1 MVLTTFSVA
10 VNLTPKF
17 LSTFFKHYLI
27 SSKQKQERLKN
38 SPSQVQLSYDLGLN
52 MVKSFLIYAT
62 SNHTLTELQHFTN
75 NSVPT

>member
-27 SSKQKQERLKN
+27 SSKQKQERLLKN
-38 SPSQVQLSYDLGLN
+38 PTQVQLSYDLGLN
-52 MVKSFLIYAT
+52 LVKGFLELVT
-62 SNHTLTELQHFTN
+62 GNHTITELQHFTN